1 MNPIASLDPQISI
14 TLSPITISITPDCT
28 IYMQVPGSPLLKTTL
43 PALNVTLAPA
53 LRANIRMSMS
63 LPFISASQIQAARR
77 LAATLCQKFLGRCQL
92 CLDHGRNIL
101 DFRIRRQPRQAIA
114 NHCRGHDDGSGHD
127 DRAPTNRKHLAGDAR
142 PDRNDHSLAAI
153 Q

>member
-1 MNPIASLDPQISI
+1 MKRNLRWSITDSSQSSLTRAVELLGALSIIDMNPIASLDPQISI

-63 LPFISASQIQAARR
+63 LSFISASQIQAARR
-77 LAATLCQKFLGRCQL
+77 LAATLCQKLLGR
-92 CLDHGRNIL
+92 R
-101 DFRIRRQPRQAIA
+101 
-114 NHCRGHDDGSGHD
+114 
-127 DRAPTNRKHLAGDAR
+127 
-142 PDRNDHSLAAI
+142 
-153 Q
+153 